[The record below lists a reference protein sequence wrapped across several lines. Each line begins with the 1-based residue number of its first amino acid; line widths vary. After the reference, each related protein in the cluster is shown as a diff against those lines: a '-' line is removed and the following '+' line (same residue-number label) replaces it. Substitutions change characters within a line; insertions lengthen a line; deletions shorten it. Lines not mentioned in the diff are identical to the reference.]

1 MQSERGFTLIEVL
14 VSLALIAV
22 VAVGYLGAMVTST
35 KGAETT
41 RQIDVSRAL
50 AEGQMEYIKHQP
62 FATSY
67 TPDPSMVNGNNQF
80 TDYPGYSVSITVTN
94 AAQRDANI
102 QKITVAIAQNGI
114 NTTTLSDCK
123 VN

>member
-62 FATSY
+62 FATTY
-67 TPDPSMVNGNNQF
+67 APDPVWSTGTTNL
-80 TDYPGYSVSITVTN
+80 SI
-94 AAQRDANI
+94 I
-102 QKITVAIAQNGI
+102 PAI
-114 NTTTLSDCK
+114 L
-123 VN
+123 